1 MVAETTLAIPVA
13 LLATVFYA
21 LSSNLVRAG
30 MGNSRTVGAL
40 FVSLS
45 VNVALLWAASLL
57 MFDVSVDLWRWRYFV
72 AAGALAPVVAR
83 FFNYS
88 GIDKL
93 GVNVST
99 PLTFMYPFVS
109 IAIAVPLLGERLPLP
124 GLVGGVLVILGG
136 IVLALPD
143 EETALHIDDRKFVVL
158 PLLAAVLYGT
168 SHVLREVGI
177 DLVTS
182 PVVAAAVT
190 TTTSWVI
197 LVAYL
202 GATRSFGRTR
212 VNRREALLFGAA
224 GLVTSFA
231 IPLLYLAFSLGSVV
245 LVTPITNVSPLFVLL
260 FSYVLYRDAEPFTR
274 RVVGGTV
281 LMVVGLVLLARFSVG
296 G

>member
-1 MVAETTLAIPVA
+1 MVAETTLAITVA

-40 FVSLS
+40 FVSLT
-45 VNVALLWAASLL
+45 VNLVVLWTASLL
-57 MFDVSVDLWRWRYFV
+57 LFDVSVDLWRWRYFV

-83 FFNYS
+83 FFNYT

-109 IAIAVPLLGERLPLP
+109 IVIAVPLLGERLPP
-124 GLVGGVLVILGG
+124 AGLLGGAFVVFGG

-143 EETALHIDDRKFVVL
+143 EETAFHIDDRKFLLL
-158 PLLAAVLYGT
+158 PLAAALLYGT
-168 SHVLREVGI
+168 SHVLRKVGI
-177 DLVTS
+177 DFVTS
-182 PVVAAAVT
+182 PVIAAAVT
-190 TTTSWVI
+190 ATTSWV
-197 LVAYL
+197 LLAGYL
-202 GATRSFGRTR
+202 GVTRSFDLVR
-212 VNRREALLFGAA
+212 VNRREAFLFGAA
-224 GLVTSFA
+224 GLVTSVA

-245 LVTPITNVSPLFVLL
+245 LVTPITDVSPLFVLL

-281 LMVVGLVLLARFSVG
+281 LIVLGLVLLARFSAAG
-296 G
+296 

>member
-1 MVAETTLAIPVA
+1 MVAETTLAILVA

-40 FVSLS
+40 FVTLS
-45 VNVALLWAASLL
+45 VNLVVLWTASLL
-57 MFDVSVDLWRWRYFV
+57 LFDISIDLWRWRYFV
-72 AAGALAPVVAR
+72 AAGALAPIVAR

-99 PLTFMYPFVS
+99 PLTFTYPFVS
-109 IAIAVPLLGERLPLP
+109 IMIAVPLLGERLPLP
-124 GLVGGVLVILGG
+124 GMIGGVFVILGG
-136 IVLALPD
+136 VVLALPD
-143 EETALHIDDRKFVVL
+143 EQTAFHIDDTKFLVL
-158 PLLAAVLYGT
+158 PLLAALLYGV
-168 SHVLREVGI
+168 SHVFRKVGI

-190 TTTSWVI
+190 TTTSWVL
-197 LVAYL
+197 LVGYL
-202 GATRSFGRTR
+202 GSTRSFGQVR
-212 VNRREALLFGAA
+212 VDRREAFLFGAA

-231 IPLLYLAFSLGSVV
+231 IPLLYLAFSLGNVV

-260 FSYVLYRDAEPFTR
+260 FSYVFYRDAEPFSR
-274 RVVGGTV
+274 RVIRGTV
-281 LMVVGLVLLARFSVG
+281 LIVAGLVLLAWFNAG
-296 G
+296 

>member
-1 MVAETTLAIPVA
+1 MVAETTLAIAVA

-30 MGNSRTVGAL
+30 MDNSRTVGAL
-40 FVSLS
+40 FVSLT
-45 VNVALLWAASLL
+45 VNLVVLWTASLL
-57 MFDVSVDLWRWRYFV
+57 LFDVSVDLWRWRYFV
-72 AAGALAPVVAR
+72 AAGALAPVAAR

-99 PLTFMYPFVS
+99 PLTYMYPFVS
-109 IAIAVPLLGERLPLP
+109 IVIAVPLLGERLPP
-124 GLVGGVLVILGG
+124 AGLLGGVFVVFGG
-136 IVLALPD
+136 AVLALPD
-143 EETALHIDDRKFVVL
+143 EETAFHIDDRKFLLL
-158 PLLAAVLYGT
+158 PLAAALLYGI
-168 SHVLREVGI
+168 SHVLRKVGI

-182 PVVAAAVT
+182 PVIAAAVT
-190 TTTSWVI
+190 ATTSWV
-197 LVAYL
+197 LLAGYL
-202 GATRSFGRTR
+202 GVTRSFDLVR
-212 VNRREALLFGAA
+212 VNRREALLFGTA
-224 GLVTSFA
+224 GLVTSAA

-260 FSYVLYRDAEPFTR
+260 FSYVLYRDGEPFTR

-281 LMVVGLVLLARFSVG
+281 LIVLGLVLLARFSAG

>member
-1 MVAETTLAIPVA
+1 MVAETTLAILVA

-45 VNVALLWAASLL
+45 VNLIVLWTASLL
-57 MFDVSVDLWRWRYFV
+57 LFDVTVDLWRWRYFV

-83 FFNYS
+83 FLNYS
-88 GIDKL
+88 GIDRL

-99 PLTFMYPFVS
+99 PLTFTYPFVS
-109 IAIAVPLLGERLPLP
+109 IVIAVPLLGERLPPP
-124 GLVGGVLVILGG
+124 GLVGGVLVVLGG
-136 IVLALPD
+136 VVLALPD
-143 EETALHIDDRKFVVL
+143 EETSLHIDDRRFLAL
-158 PLLAAVLYGT
+158 PLAAALLYGT
-168 SHVLREVGI
+168 SHVLRKVGI

-197 LVAYL
+197 LVGYL
-202 GATRSFGRTR
+202 GATRSFER
-212 VNRREALLFGAA
+212 VRVDRREALLFGAA

-260 FSYVLYRDAEPFTR
+260 FSYVLYREAEPFTR

-281 LMVVGLVLLARFSVG
+281 LIVAGLVLLARFSAG

>member
-1 MVAETTLAIPVA
+1 MVADTTLAIAVA
-13 LLATVFYA
+13 LVATVFYA

-40 FVSLS
+40 FVSLT
-45 VNVALLWAASLL
+45 VNLVVLWTASLL
-57 MFDVSVDLWRWRYFV
+57 LFDVSVDLWRWRYFV
-72 AAGALAPVVAR
+72 AAGALAPVAAR

-99 PLTFMYPFVS
+99 PLTYMYPFVS
-109 IAIAVPLLGERLPLP
+109 IVIAVPLLGERLPP
-124 GLVGGVLVILGG
+124 AGLLGGVFVVFGGVL
-136 IVLALPD
+136 LALPD
-143 EETALHIDDRKFVVL
+143 EETAFHIDDRKFLLL
-158 PLLAAVLYGT
+158 PLAAALLYGI
-168 SHVLREVGI
+168 SHVLRKVGI

-190 TTTSWVI
+190 ATTSWV
-197 LVAYL
+197 LLAGYL
-202 GATRSFGRTR
+202 GVTRSFDQVR
-212 VNRREALLFGAA
+212 VNRREAVLFGAA
-224 GLVTSFA
+224 GLVTSAA

-260 FSYVLYRDAEPFTR
+260 FSYVLYRDGEPFTR

-281 LMVVGLVLLARFSVG
+281 LIVLGLVLLARFSAAG
-296 G
+296 

>member
-1 MVAETTLAIPVA
+1 MVAETTLAIAVA

-40 FVSLS
+40 FVSLT
-45 VNVALLWAASLL
+45 VNLVVLWTASLL
-57 MFDVSVDLWRWRYFV
+57 LFDVSVDLWQWRYFI

-109 IAIAVPLLGERLPLP
+109 IVIAVPLLGERLPP
-124 GLVGGVLVILGG
+124 AGLLGGAFVVFGGV
-136 IVLALPD
+136 VLALPD
-143 EETALHIDDRKFVVL
+143 EETAIHIDDRKFLLL
-158 PLLAAVLYGT
+158 PLAAALLYGT
-168 SHVLREVGI
+168 SHVLRKVGI

-182 PVVAAAVT
+182 PVIAAAVT
-190 TTTSWVI
+190 ATTSWV
-197 LVAYL
+197 LLAGYL
-202 GATRSFGRTR
+202 GVTRSFDLVR

-224 GLVTSFA
+224 GLVTSVA

-245 LVTPITNVSPLFVLL
+245 LVTPITNVSPLFVLV
-260 FSYVLYRDAEPFTR
+260 FSYVLYRDGEPFTR
-274 RVVGGTV
+274 RVVGGTGLIV
-281 LMVVGLVLLARFSVG
+281 LGLVLLARFSATG
-296 G
+296 